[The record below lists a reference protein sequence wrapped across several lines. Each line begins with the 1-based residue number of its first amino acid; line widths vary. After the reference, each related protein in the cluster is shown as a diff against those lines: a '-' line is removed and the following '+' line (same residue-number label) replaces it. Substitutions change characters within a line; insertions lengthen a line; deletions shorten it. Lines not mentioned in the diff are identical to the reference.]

1 MGKCPRDLTARRG
14 PPRLGLLVLKL
25 RYWKPKSAVG
35 FLADKDFRVRLRE
48 RMIRHGRDSR
58 FSRSLALNAVRAL
71 LVVVSTLLACFS
83 AVLGLLW
90 TWSYPGRPKPLI
102 DEAGKPL
109 PRSISEKVFVTI
121 NGMQQGM
128 LIKSKDA
135 RQPVLLYLH
144 GGIPDYFLGQKYH
157 TGLED
162 HFTVVWWEQR
172 GAGLSYSPDIPPK
185 TMTVKQ
191 FIEDTLALTHDLCS
205 RFNKEKIYLMAHS
218 GGTFF
223 GIQAVARAPHLYHAY
238 IGVAQ
243 MANQL
248 ESERRAYAYMLERFR
263 ENGNTDMV
271 RKLEASPVT
280 TDRVPREYLKV
291 RDTAMHSLGIGTM
304 RQMKSIVSGV
314 FLPSLQCRD
323 YTLAEKMKT
332 WRGKFATGVTSLWD
346 EMITTNLN
354 TKLSEVP
361 IPAYFFHG
369 IYDYTC
375 SYPEAKAYFQNL
387 KAPIKGFYTFDQ
399 SAHSPIFEEPEKV
412 MKIMQADVLGRRTSL
427 ADR

>member
-1 MGKCPRDLTARRG
+1 MR
-14 PPRLGLLVLKL
+14 
-25 RYWKPKSAVG
+25 
-35 FLADKDFRVRLRE
+35 FREL
-48 RMIRHGRDSR
+48 MIRDGRGVKS
-58 FSRSLALNAVRAL
+58 SRSLALKAVRAL
-71 LVVVSTLLACFS
+71 LAVVSTLLACFS
-83 AVLGLLW
+83 ALLGLLLA
-90 TWSYPGRPKPLI
+90 WSYPGRPKPFI
-102 DEAGKPL
+102 DETGKPL
-109 PRSISEKVFVTI
+109 PRSRSEKVFVTI

-135 RQPVLLYLH
+135 RHPVLLYLH
-144 GGIPDYFLGQKYH
+144 GGMPDYFLGQKYP
-157 TGLED
+157 TGLEE

-172 GAGLSYSPDIPPK
+172 GTGLSYSPDIPLE
-185 TMTVKQ
+185 TLTVEQ
-191 FIEDTLALTHDLCS
+191 LIEDTLALTHHLCS
-205 RFNKEKIYLMAHS
+205 RFRKERIYLMAHS

-223 GIQAVARAPHLYHAY
+223 GIQAAARAPHLYHAY

-243 MANQL
+243 MVNQL
-248 ESERRAYAYMLERFR
+248 ESERLAYAYMLERFR
-263 ENGNTDMV
+263 ENSNRKMV

-280 TDRVPREYLKV
+280 ADRVPQGYLNV
-291 RDTAMHSLGIGTM
+291 RDKAMHSLGIGTM
-304 RQMKSIVSGV
+304 RKMKSIANGV

-323 YTLAEKMKT
+323 YTLPEKVKT
-332 WRGKFATGVTSLWD
+332 WRGKFAAGVRSLWD

-354 TKLSEVP
+354 TQLPEVP

-375 SYPEAKAYFQNL
+375 SYPEAKAYFENL

-412 MKIMQADVLGRRTSL
+412 IRIMRADVLAEANSL